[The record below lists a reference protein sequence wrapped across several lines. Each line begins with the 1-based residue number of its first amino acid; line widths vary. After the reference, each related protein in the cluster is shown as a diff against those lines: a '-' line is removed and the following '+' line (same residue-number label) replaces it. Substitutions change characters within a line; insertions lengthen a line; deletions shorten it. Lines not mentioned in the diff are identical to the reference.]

1 MKEKL
6 DQITKKIQ
14 LVAELLERAKL
25 ENTDLKGS
33 NDSLRKELAKARK
46 DLEVIGLS
54 RMDQTDK
61 VKTKLSSVLK
71 KLEELE
77 QYTN

>member
-14 LVAELLERAKL
+14 LVAELLKRAKL
-25 ENTDLKGS
+25 ENTDLKG
-33 NDSLRKELAKARK
+33 NNESLRKELAKARR
-46 DLEVIGLS
+46 DLEQIGLS
-54 RMDQTDK
+54 RMDQTDT

-77 QYTN
+77 QYTS

>member
-25 ENTDLKGS
+25 ENTDLKG
-33 NDSLRKELAKARK
+33 NNESLRKELAKARR
-46 DLEVIGLS
+46 DLEQIGLS
-54 RMDQTDK
+54 RMDQTDT

-77 QYTN
+77 QYTS